1 MLAKK
6 LSKYESNEKNLEL
19 SHTSF
24 DGKKYYVCDDE
35 LQTFYEIYLK
45 YNKKNS
51 IVERHIMLYSPVVI
65 DFDIKQST
73 KKRLI
78 DDEIID
84 NIYNLFVDE
93 FKKIFVNNP
102 NYLCYFLMRPA
113 PYKYRDCYK
122 DGIHIYFPNIVTTF
136 EFQFKFREHM
146 MPFVEDKLKNINN
159 LNTISDTYDKSVI
172 KSNGMF
178 LLGSTKPNIKP
189 YEIYKI
195 YNNNDQTLTP
205 IETLN
210 ILSLRNKCA
219 ALTEYINDD
228 IKNEYIIVP
237 NNKTKTNVEHVCHHN
252 ICSGNSNDEPLDKL
266 EYLVMLLPEPYYDE
280 YKKWFDI
287 GIILYNSNKNSFDV
301 FDKFSK
307 QSPKYTYDE
316 TFNVW
321 NKLNNKTYD
330 LTLGSLIY
338 FLKQENIS
346 YDKYKNNT
354 DKDDDDNVCHKYDE
368 DEFEQL
374 LKLLPNDNQEMKYKL
389 CVYVNTNFKKLK
401 NILKKWY
408 NNDILFNEHWNK
420 SKSEKI
426 IINVL
431 KKYMIEYNKLDEYKE
446 IHNKYINKRMDEE
459 QKLNIN
465 NCIMD
470 HKQHFDDK
478 SNMEIDKVQNIADRS
493 IVALLKDKYCP
504 IKKCNH
510 DEAYTRLVIIPK
522 TMEMYQECSK
532 CNDYHPQNLIRIDD
546 KYTNV
551 FNVNYGT
558 INNITNITN
567 VNVIPKEGTKLIE
580 TDKDAADIVLKHIEK
595 KIIKSNR
602 RYFIKEN
609 ENIYIEDISPFYDDT
624 KNFLLKEI
632 SNLNLCKYLENSNKL
647 KPYSKNTSGAMN
659 IMKLVLVHLNDDK
672 EFVKQLWKS
681 NLEKLCFKNGYY
693 DFKERRFKEYDD
705 ETFSPIYIK
714 KVFPERNEEK
724 IKEVYDKILDPI
736 FWDKDQQ
743 AYFLN
748 WCARGLAGIPTKEK
762 TWSCSIGLRNCGK
775 GVLYE
780 LFKTTFE
787 DYVLSFNPEEMICCR
802 VGCGDI
808 AKKMAWTIPFEFS
821 RLNFSNE
828 LKTEDDKGRK
838 LKLDGNIIKS
848 ISSGGDEKT
857 ARLNYKN
864 EIRFKIQGR
873 MMLMMNELIGVT
885 PYDATETME
894 LFRFKSVFKDEITDD
909 DEEINKSGQF
919 KFIKANPYIKNIIND
934 DIELQNAFI
943 HIIIDHYSEIKYIL
957 PNSMKDEKDDINDHE
972 DSVENKL
979 KSIFEFTKNRNDRLS
994 ISIVNEKTREI
1005 GIPKSALKTTLP
1017 KLGVVEVKD
1026 NMRFYSKIKLKQIE
1040 FIDYE

>member
-24 DGKKYYVCDDE
+24 DGKKYYVADDE

-65 DFDIKQST
+65 DFDIKQTT
-73 KKRLI
+73 KKRSI
-78 DDEIID
+78 DDTIID
-84 NIYNLFVDE
+84 GIYNLFVDE
-93 FKKIFVNNP
+93 FKKIFVNDTD
-102 NYLCYFLMRPA
+102 YLCYFLMRPA

-136 EFQFKFREHM
+136 DFQFKFREHM
-146 MPFVEDKLKNINN
+146 MPFIEDILKNINN

-178 LLGSTKPNIKP
+178 LLGSTKPNVKP

-195 YNNNDQTLTP
+195 YNNDDQTLSP

-228 IKNEYIIVP
+228 IKNEYIFVP
-237 NNKTKTNVEHVCHHN
+237 DNKTKTNVEYVCHHD
-252 ICSGNSNDEPLDKL
+252 CSPSNSNDEPLDKL

-316 TFNVW
+316 TLNVW

-354 DKDDDDNVCHKYDE
+354 AEEHDDDVCHKYDE

-431 KKYMIEYNKLDEYKE
+431 KKYIIEYNKLDEYKD

-580 TDKDAADIVLKHIEK
+580 TDKDAADIVLEAIKD
-595 KIIKSNR
+595 KIIKSKR

-609 ENIYIEDISPFYDDT
+609 ENIYREDTSPFNDDT
-624 KNFLLKEI
+624 KNVILSEI
-632 SNLNLCKYLENSNKL
+632 YGLNLCKYQENTNKV
-647 KPYSKNTSGAMN
+647 KPYSKNTAGAMN
-659 IMKLVLVHLNDDK
+659 IMKPVLVLMK
-672 EFVKQLWKS
+672 EDNEFIKKLWYS
-681 NLEKLCFKNGYY
+681 NLYKLCFNNGYY
-693 DFKERRFKEYDD
+693 DFKEGQFKEYDND
-705 ETFSPIYIK
+705 TYSTIYIK
-714 KVFPERNEEK
+714 RDFPERNEEK

-743 AYFLN
+743 KYFLN
-748 WCARGLAGIPTKEK
+748 WCARGLAGVYTDK
-762 TWSCSIGLRNCGK
+762 TFSIGLGERNCGK

-780 LFKTTFE
+780 LFKSFE
-787 DYVLSFNPEEMICCR
+787 DYVGSFNPEEMICCR

-808 AKKMAWTIPFEFS
+808 AKKMAWSIPFEFR

-828 LKTEDDKGRK
+828 LKTVDDRGRN

-857 ARLNYKN
+857 ARQNYKN
-864 EIRFKIQGR
+864 EIQFKIQGR
-873 MMLMMNELIGVT
+873 MMLMMNEMVGIT

-894 LFRFKSVFKDEITDD
+894 LFKFGSVFKDKIT
-909 DEEINKSGQF
+909 EEEEKINKLGKF
-919 KFIKANPYIKNIIND
+919 KFIKANNNIKKEINE

-943 HIIIDHYSEIKYIL
+943 HIVLDHYSDPKYVLPECMMENMEDIK
-957 PNSMKDEKDDINDHE
+957 NNDNN
-972 DSVENKL
+972 VESKL
-979 KSIFEFTKNRNDRLS
+979 KAWNC
-994 ISIVNEKTREI
+994 
-1005 GIPKSALKTTLP
+1005 
-1017 KLGVVEVKD
+1017 
-1026 NMRFYSKIKLKQIE
+1026 
-1040 FIDYE
+1040 